1 MTATETVKQKREDI
15 LRLVQAR
22 GASNPRLFGSL
33 ARGEAYPGSDLD
45 LLVDLSPEASLLDL
59 IALKQD
65 VEALTGCRVD
75 LVTAGSLSPYI
86 RESVLRDAKPL

>member
-1 MTATETVKQKREDI
+1 MTATETVKQKRDDI
-15 LRLVQAR
+15 LRLVHER

-33 ARGEAYPGSDLD
+33 ARGEAHSGSDLD

-75 LVTAGSLSPYI
+75 LVTSGSLSPFI
-86 RESVLRDAKPL
+86 RESVLRDARPL